1 MKLTEIIT
9 LLEAEVLAGG
19 DHVDKEIIAC
29 GAADL
34 MEDLSRKRTKGSL
47 LITGLTSDL
56 VIKTSIENQIGTV
69 LMVRGK
75 KPHPNM
81 LALAEAS
88 HLPVVLTQHAMF
100 TASGI
105 LYMAGLRGLDGSW

>member
-9 LLEAEVLAGG
+9 LLDAEVLAGS
-19 DHVDKEIIAC
+19 DHLDIEITAC

-47 LITGLTSDL
+47 LITGLTSNL
-56 VIKTSIENQIGTV
+56 VIQTSIENQIGTV

-81 LALAEAS
+81 LKLAEAS
-88 HLPVVLTQHAMF
+88 QLPVVLTQHAMF
-100 TASGI
+100 TASGM

>member
-1 MKLTEIIT
+1 MKLTEIIE
-9 LLEAEVLAGG
+9 LLDAEILAGG
-19 DHVDKEIIAC
+19 DHLDKEITAC

-56 VIKTSIENQIGTV
+56 VITTSIDNQIGTV

-75 KPHPNM
+75 KPHPSM

-88 HLPVVLTQHAMF
+88 QLPVLLTEHAMF
-100 TASGI
+100 TASGM
-105 LYMAGLRGLDGSW
+105 LYMAGLRGLDGTW